1 MKFLLCSA
9 FLALVTGCAGF
20 TTAQTVSV
28 PRPELGCSGVVDQP
42 DNLDG
47 AESFTF
53 SKPAGRALR
62 IHVLSPPDGG
72 ANRPAVVFF
81 FGGGWRIGRIATFAN
96 EAHDLVSKG
105 YVAALADYRVMCRDK
120 STIDQSVADAEAA
133 YAWMRRNSAKFGVDP
148 KRIVMAGTSSGGHIA
163 LVASLAAPNDQKP
176 AAILLYNP
184 ATDLMRF
191 AKPDEQEAARAIS
204 PSQLPLGQLPPTAIF
219 HGTADRTV
227 SIEEPRAFCARA
239 RSAGAVCQ
247 LNEYPGRDHSF
258 FHDKTIDPALGF
270 APYDDTLAK
279 SLIFLSAHGLS
290 P

>member
-1 MKFLLCSA
+1 MRNAICGAL
-9 FLALVTGCAGF
+9 LALGAGCASLAAGR
-20 TTAQTVSV
+20 AVSV
-28 PRPELGCSGVVDQP
+28 PRPELGCAGVVDQP
-42 DNLDG
+42 DTLSG

-72 ANRPAVVFF
+72 ADRPAVVFF
-81 FGGGWRIGRIATFAN
+81 FGGGWRIGRIETFAD
-96 EAHDLVSKG
+96 EARALVDKG

-120 STIDQSVADAEAA
+120 SSIDQSVADAEAA
-133 YAWMRRNSAKFGVDP
+133 YAWMRRNSEKFGVDP
-148 KRIVMAGTSSGGHIA
+148 RRIVMAGTSSGGHIA
-163 LVASLAAPNDQKP
+163 LVASLSAPDDQKP
-176 AAILLYNP
+176 AAMLLYNP

-191 AKPDEQEAARAIS
+191 AKPDEIDAARAIS
-204 PSQLPLGQLPPTAIF
+204 PSQLPLEHLPPTAIF
-219 HGTADRTV
+219 HGTADGTV

-239 RSAGAVCQ
+239 RTAGAECE

-258 FHDKTIDPALGF
+258 FHDKSVDPALGF

-279 SLIFLSAHGLS
+279 SLAFLRAHNLA